1 MLATQWAKGIHKRQ
15 IWHQL
20 NRGLPWAIKERQ
32 VWVQRKSLKLGPLI
46 CLAQKL
52 QASTHKLNI
61 HFIDIRKKIWW
72 VEPDWLL
79 GSSEWISHRD
89 TQVEWRR
96 LYYRPYRTFR
106 LYKSHQQPPWLT
118 EVGELWIPSQYA
130 LLLFSD
136 LPFRNRPDRRERPW
150 AMTSMWWSC
159 RVSGL
164 GWLRTVTDFAY
175 ENTSGPT
182 F

>member
-89 TQVEWRR
+89 SR
-96 LYYRPYRTFR
+96 LNDVDFTIGPTGPSDSTRVTN
-106 LYKSHQQPPWLT
+106 SH
-118 EVGELWIPSQYA
+118 
-130 LLLFSD
+130 
-136 LPFRNRPDRRERPW
+136 
-150 AMTSMWWSC
+150 
-159 RVSGL
+159 L
-164 GWLRTVTDFAY
+164 GWQKWGSCGSLPNMLFCCSVICHSEIAQTVESAHEQWLVCGGHAEY
-175 ENTSGPT
+175 QV
-182 F
+182 